1 MRYIE
6 IRKLIFAYRMWSIY
20 DFDNVLYMDVVL
32 LRVQGDSKAIVL
44 PPIHCLVPHC
54 QHLTMHVKY
63 LGEGPHTAGLES

>member
-1 MRYIE
+1 
-6 IRKLIFAYRMWSIY
+6 MWSIY

-44 PPIHCLVPHC
+44 PPIHCLVPHR

-63 LGEGPHTAGLES
+63 LGEGPHIVGLES